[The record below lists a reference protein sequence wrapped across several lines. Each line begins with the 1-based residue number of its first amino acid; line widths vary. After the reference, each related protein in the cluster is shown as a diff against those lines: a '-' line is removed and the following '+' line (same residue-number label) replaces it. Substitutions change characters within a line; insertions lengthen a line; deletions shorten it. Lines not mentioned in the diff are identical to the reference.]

1 MAYKISQ
8 SKKRRVA
15 LNRRANGTFGPWKGG
30 KTKAQLK
37 KKKNPFKGIAIHIG
51 KEFVKQHGHKAR
63 VGSICRFKKL
73 DGSFHRQAEWYVKT
87 KHGWRKTRTRQRK
100 PTRSQIINI
109 LKISR
114 KGQ

>member
-8 SKKRRVA
+8 SKKRRA
-15 LNRRANGTFGPWKGG
+15 SLNRRPDGTFGPWKGG
-30 KTKAQLK
+30 KSKAQLK
-37 KKKNPFKGIAIHIG
+37 KKSNPFKGIAIHIG
-51 KEFVKQHGHKAR
+51 KEFVRQNRRKAK
-63 VGSICRFKKL
+63 VGSICRFKKM

-87 KHGWRKTRTRQRK
+87 KHGWRKSRTRQRK
-100 PTRSQIINI
+100 PKRSQIVNI

>member
-8 SKKRRVA
+8 SKKRRSA
-15 LNRRANGTFGPWKGG
+15 LNRRPDGTFGPWRGG

-37 KKKNPFKGIAIHIG
+37 KKRNPFQGIAIHIG
-51 KEFVKQHGHKAR
+51 KEFARQHGRTAR
-63 VGSICRFKKL
+63 IGSICRFKKS
-73 DGSFHRQAEWYVKT
+73 DGSFHKQAEWYIKT
-87 KHGWRKTRTRQRK
+87 PHGWRKSRTRQRK
-100 PTRSQIINI
+100 PTRDQIVKI

>member
-8 SKKRRVA
+8 SKKRRKA
-15 LNRRANGTFGPWKGG
+15 LNRRADGTFGAWKGG

-37 KKKNPFKGIAIHIG
+37 KKRNPFKGIAIHIG
-51 KEFVKQHGHKAR
+51 KEFVRQHGRKAR
-63 VGSICRFKKL
+63 VGSICRFKKS
-73 DGSFHRQAEWYVKT
+73 DGSFHKQAEWYVKT
-87 KHGWRKTRTRQRK
+87 KYGWRKTRTRQRK
-100 PTRSQIINI
+100 PTRPQIARI